1 MAGAGCAYNSLMG
14 RAVVRMAWAS
24 LLFAHW
30 PLPPEALRRLVPG
43 ALEIDTLDGAAWVGL
58 IPFTMPRFRVAGLP
72 IPGMS
77 RFHECNLRTYVR
89 CGGVSGVYFFS
100 LDAASRLAVWGAR
113 RLWRLNYYLARM
125 ELRRDGS
132 VVHYAFD
139 RVDRRGPAAQ
149 LRCAWRMGS
158 PRPPSRAGALDHFL
172 TERYA
177 LYTVDAAGRP
187 LCGRIRHEPWALH
200 EAELLDLDETLFAAA
215 GIDRPASEP
224 VLYHAEWLDV
234 EAWAVQVT
242 SGTPASRLARR
253 AIANSRS
260 PSRLT

>member
-1 MAGAGCAYNSLMG
+1 MTA
-14 RAVVRMAWAS
+14 AVVRMAWAS

-30 PLPPEALRRLVPG
+30 PLPAESLRRLVPA
-43 ALEIDTLDGAAWVGL
+43 ALDIDTFDGTAWVGL
-58 IPFTMPRFRVAGLP
+58 VPFTMPRFRVAGLP

-77 RFHECNLRTYVR
+77 CFHECNLRTYVR
-89 CGGVSGVYFFS
+89 CEGVGGVYFFS

-113 RLWRLNYYLARM
+113 KLWRLNYYLARI
-125 ELRRDGS
+125 ELRRDGPD
-132 VVHYAFD
+132 VLYACD
-139 RVDRRGPAAQ
+139 RVDRRGPAAR
-149 LRCAWRMGS
+149 LRCAWRKGVS
-158 PRPPSRAGALDHFL
+158 RPPSRAGALDHYL

-187 LCGRIRHEPWALH
+187 LRGRIRHKPWSLH

-215 GIDRPASEP
+215 GIERPAREP

-253 AIANSRS
+253 AIAKSRS
-260 PSRLT
+260 PSRLM

>member
-1 MAGAGCAYNSLMG
+1 
-14 RAVVRMAWAS
+14 MAWAS

-30 PLPPEALRRLVPG
+30 RLPPEALRRVVPG
-43 ALEIDTLDGAAWVGL
+43 ALEIDTFDGDAWVGL

-89 CGGVSGVYFFS
+89 CEGVGGVYFFS

-113 RLWRLNYYLARM
+113 KLWRLNYYLARI
-125 ELRRDGS
+125 ELRRDGPE
-132 VVHYAFD
+132 VHYAFD
-139 RVDRRGPAAQ
+139 RVDRRGPAAR
-149 LRCAWRMGS
+149 LRCAWRSGS

-187 LCGRIRHEPWALH
+187 LQGRIRHEPWTLH
-200 EAELLDLDETLFAAA
+200 EAELLDLDETVFAAA
-215 GIDRPASEP
+215 GIDRPVGEP

-234 EAWAVQVT
+234 EAWALQVT

-260 PSRLT
+260 PNRLT